1 MPLPR
6 WVEPQLC
13 KLATKAPSGAQ
24 WAREIKLDGYR
35 MAARIE
41 DGRVK
46 LLTRSGHDWTAKV
59 ITETSKLDIRTGPR
73 SVTPLNFRLTAS
85 LKLSWRTVGAVA
97 TQRFQQELTSSNE
110 ACAKAWSAA
119 PMGSAAVRSAV
130 LKHETLCMRFLLIQ
144 SSHGQQAYWDELSFK
159 EPAAVLKPIKSR
171 LTSKAPA
178 TTIIPARGLNA
189 MRRTPCPP
197 SLTRGWSLR
206 MTISASLG
214 MALILNGGR
223 C

>member
-1 MPLPR
+1 M
-6 WVEPQLC
+6 
-13 KLATKAPSGAQ
+13 
-24 WAREIKLDGYR
+24 REGLVGGPDGER
-35 MAARIE
+35 RSE
-41 DGRVK
+41 ERCSE
-46 LLTRSGHDWTAKV
+46 TRD
-59 ITETSKLDIRTGPR
+59 
-73 SVTPLNFRLTAS
+73 
-85 LKLSWRTVGAVA
+85 TV
-97 TQRFQQELTSSNE
+97 
-110 ACAKAWSAA
+110 
-119 PMGSAAVRSAV
+119 
-130 LKHETLCMRFLLIQ
+130 HEGFLLIR

-214 MALILNGGR
+214 MALVLNGGR